1 MNIKCTSWGDNE
13 RLLLQRN

>member
-1 MNIKCTSWGDNE
+1 MTIKCTSWVDNE

>member
-1 MNIKCTSWGDNE
+1 MNIKCTSWADNE